1 MKKTATGLMLGSL
14 ACLVAGCSG
23 GGGSDGSSSSGSSAI
38 ELPPAEISSANA
50 PIIAGAVT
58 QAAVEGSDVGEFAG
72 FAGGGAIVGGSADQV
87 FAKIGSVQSNQFESL
102 RERVLTGE
110 LQAAIP
116 PETTD
121 CAVSGTVTVSGDV
134 ANPLTLTGG
143 DTFTLVFDACDDG
156 AGIVDGTYAMRI
168 TSFSG
173 DLLSGSFSMSIAVT
187 LTDFEL
193 TADGQTVSIN
203 GDVSVSMTSSASP
216 TQTVTMTSSSL
227 SVSDGTDSHTL
238 TNYSA
243 VQSIDQLTY
252 AYTLEVSG
260 ALSSSAFDGTVTFAT
275 SVELVG
281 DGTGYAFSGEIRV
294 TGAQS
299 ATIEIIVLDSDL
311 VRLEIDLDG
320 DGVIDE
326 IVDTTWAELLA
337 SG

>member
-1 MKKTATGLMLGSL
+1 MKTTATGLMLGSL
-14 ACLVAGCSG
+14 ACLAAGCSG
-23 GGGSDGSSSSGSSAI
+23 GGGSEGSSTIVS
-38 ELPPAEISSANA
+38 PPAEITTANA

-58 QAAVEGSDVGEFAG
+58 QAAVEGGDVGEFAG
-72 FAGGGAIVGGSADQV
+72 FAGGGAIVGGSADPV
-87 FAKIGSVQSNQFESL
+87 FAKIGNVQSSQFQSL
-102 RERVLTGE
+102 RERVSTGE

-121 CAVSGTVTVSGDV
+121 CAVSGTVTVSGDI

-173 DLLSGSFSMSIAVT
+173 DLLSGDFSMSIAVT
-187 LTDFEL
+187 LTGFDL
-193 TADGQTVSIN
+193 TADGQTVSVN
-203 GDVSVSMTSSASP
+203 GDISVSMTSSASP
-216 TQTVTMTSSSL
+216 TQTVTMTSASL

-238 TNYSA
+238 TSYSA
-243 VQSIDQLTY
+243 VQSVDQFTS

-260 ALSSSAFDGTVTFAT
+260 TLSSTAFDGSVTFVT

-281 DGTGYAFSGEIRV
+281 DGTGFAFSGEIRV

-299 ATIEIIVLDSDL
+299 ATIEIIVLDGDL
-311 VRLEIDLDG
+311 IRLDIDLDG
-320 DGVIDE
+320 DGIIDE
-326 IVDTTWAELLA
+326 IVDTSWAELLA